1 MEVFLIIWEKQLSQM
16 SKKGAA
22 AFMLAYSQWEVCRR
36 SIQDTEVTGMV
47 KLNDVYGAAA
57 QGCGG
62 DRAWLWY
69 RHGKGK
75 NPRRPPLPIS

>member
-1 MEVFLIIWEKQLSQM
+1 
-16 SKKGAA
+16 
-22 AFMLAYSQWEVCRR
+22 
-36 SIQDTEVTGMV
+36 MV

-57 QGCGG
+57 RGCGG

-75 NPRRPPLPIS
+75 IPGDAIAISDSP